1 MATRATGTP
10 TKAAIYAR
18 ISKDAE
24 GVGAGVQRQV
34 ADCQNLADSLG
45 WTVAETYI
53 DNDISAYSGKPRPEY
68 QRMLAD
74 LADGL
79 IDGVLCYHMDRLT
92 RRPKELEEFVEAVDA
107 AGVKHVRFVAGHTD
121 IGTGDGLMMARVMGA
136 FASHESATKKRR
148 MERKWEQDAL
158 EGKPRRSGTR
168 PFGYAADAVTVVP
181 EEAAIIR
188 QLVDR
193 FLAGESTRSLC
204 LWLTEQGVATTN
216 GGRWQTSTLKQ
227 ILTSGRIAGYRE
239 HRGVKVAKAIWE
251 PIITE
256 DQHRQILAHVEAR
269 RRSGR
274 RAPQRYLLSGLLRCG
289 RCGTRLYSSARVDTR
304 RYVCQ
309 AGPDHYGCGR
319 LTVVADPVE
328 RLIAD
333 AVLYRLDSPQLADA
347 LAGKASDDEH
357 TAALSQAL
365 EEDEAQREELAQA
378 YAAKA
383 ISMSEWLTARKPIEE
398 RIDKTKRQLARM
410 NGHSALARVAG
421 QGQEL
426 RKQWAG
432 LNLQRQHAII
442 KTVLDHAVIR
452 PMTPG
457 VRTFDPNRVAPVW
470 RV

>member
-1 MATRATGTP
+1 MATRASGTP
-10 TKAAIYAR
+10 SKAAVYAR
-18 ISKDAE
+18 ISKDTE

-34 ADCQNLADSLG
+34 ADCQNLAESLG
-45 WTVAETYI
+45 WTVADTYI
-53 DNDISAYSGKPRPEY
+53 DNDLSAYTGKPRPEY
-68 QRMLAD
+68 ARMLAD

-79 IDGVLCYHMDRLT
+79 VDGVLCYHMDRLT
-92 RRPKELEEFVEAVDA
+92 RRPKELEEFVEALDA
-107 AGVKHVRFVAGHTD
+107 AAVKHVRFVAGHTD

-136 FASHESATKKRR
+136 FASHESASKTRR

-168 PFGYAADAVTVVP
+168 PFGYAADAVTLVP

-204 LWLTEQGVATTN
+204 VWLKEEGVATTS
-216 GGRWQTSTLKQ
+216 GGNWQTSTLKQ

-239 HRGVKVAKAIWE
+239 HRGVKVAKAVWE

-256 DQHRQILAHVEAR
+256 EQHRQVLAHVEAR
-269 RRSGR
+269 KRSGR
-274 RAPQRYLLSGLLRCG
+274 RAPQRYLLSGMLRCG
-289 RCGTRLYSSARVDTR
+289 RCGNRLYSSARRDTR

-309 AGPDHYGCGR
+309 AGPDHFGCGR

-333 AVLYRLDSPQLADA
+333 AVLHRLDSPQMADA
-347 LAGKASDDEH
+347 LAGKVSSDER
-357 TAALSQAL
+357 TAVLSQAL
-365 EEDEAQREELAQA
+365 EEDEAQMQELAQA
-378 YAAKA
+378 YAAKQ
-383 ISMSEWLTARKPIEE
+383 IRMSDWLTAKKPIEE
-398 RIDKTKRQLARM
+398 RIENTRRQMDRM
-410 NGHSALARVAG
+410 NGHTALARVAG

-426 RKQWAG
+426 RQQWAG
-432 LNLQRQHAII
+432 LNLERQHAIV

-457 VRTFDPNRVAPVW
+457 VRKFDPNRVAPVW
-470 RV
+470 LV